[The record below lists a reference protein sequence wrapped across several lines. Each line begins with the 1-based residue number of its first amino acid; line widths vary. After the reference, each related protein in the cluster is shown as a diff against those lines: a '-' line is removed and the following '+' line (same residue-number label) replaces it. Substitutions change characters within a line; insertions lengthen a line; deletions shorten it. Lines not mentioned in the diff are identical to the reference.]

1 VNRLYRLSLGILIA
15 GILLPGGVPAFSH
28 QVFVDPKAVEVESW
42 EGWGCSL
49 SWWAVYSR
57 HWSEERRRE
66 VCRRLFSRDADSLG
80 LNIARYNAG
89 GTAPDA
95 DEKPFRY
102 GGKVAVILDRD
113 GGWHPERDQAQIACL
128 LLARRYGANRFELF
142 VNSPPY
148 WMLRNGNTRGADNG
162 SENLREDSLREYAHW
177 LIQVTRKLEETY
189 RIPFRYIAPF
199 NEPSAWWWNSSTS
212 RQEGC
217 HIPWR
222 TQAQILRHLREA
234 IDSSRKPYQI
244 AASNENGAADGYKT
258 LSRLISPEDSAGGGA
273 GLDRRFIQKLN
284 VHAYHG
290 WDWQDRLRELA
301 HRHGIAH
308 IWMAEVSHR
317 EWGEPG
323 FVPNSMRCA
332 LPTTRSIV
340 SDIKRLRCS
349 AWVYWQAVEPLQYNL
364 WYNYTYG
371 LLPVGVDRPVEWNG
385 KTYQPG
391 EFVIAK
397 SFYAFMQFTRFI
409 CPGDRLVRSGDD
421 WTLAAVSPGRRQL
434 TLVVHNDTDQAKP
447 YMFDLSRF
455 SRIGSRVKV
464 WRTAEDEGEEK
475 HNCRPLPAL
484 NVKERGFTD
493 TVPARSVTTYVVEGV
508 RE

>member
-1 VNRLYRLSLGILIA
+1 MLTAGVFLSA
-15 GILLPGGVPAFSH
+15 GAHALAQPV
-28 QVFVDPKAVEVESW
+28 QVDPKTVEVERW

-66 VCRRLFSRDADSLG
+66 ICRRLFSRDADSLG

-102 GGKVAVILDRD
+102 GGKVQVILDRD

-128 LLARRYGANRFELF
+128 RLARSFGADRFELF

-148 WMLRNGNTRGADNG
+148 WMLRNGNTRGGENG
-162 SENLREDSLREYAHW
+162 SENLREDSLREYAEW
-177 LIQVTRKLEETY
+177 LVQVTRRLEETC

-199 NEPSAWWWNSSTS
+199 NEPSAWWWNGNQSG
-212 RQEGC
+212 QEGC

-222 TQAQILRHLREA
+222 TQAKVLRHLREA
-234 IDSSRKPYQI
+234 IDSSRKPYQV

-258 LSRLISPEDSAGGGA
+258 LNRLMSPEGSTGGGA
-273 GLDRRFIQKLN
+273 GLDRRHIQKLN

-290 WDWQDRLRELA
+290 WEWQDRLRDLA
-301 HRHGIAH
+301 HRHGITN

-323 FVPNSMRCA
+323 FVPYAMRCA

-371 LLPVGVDRPVEWNG
+371 LLPVSVDKPVEWNG
-385 KTYQPG
+385 RTYQPG
-391 EFVIAK
+391 EFVIAR

-409 CPGDRLVRSGDD
+409 RPGDRLVRSGDD
-421 WTLAAVSPGRRQL
+421 WTLAAVSPSRRQL

-447 YMFDLSRF
+447 YAFDLSRF

-464 WRTAEDEGEEK
+464 WRTAEDAEGETY
-475 HNCRPLPAL
+475 NCRPLPAL
-484 NVKERGFTD
+484 SVQERGFSD
-493 TVPARSVTTYVVEGV
+493 TVPARSVTTYVIEGV